1 MACKIIAFSN
11 HKGGV
16 GKTCSAVNVGAGL
29 ARAGKKTLLIDI
41 DPQGNL
47 TTALGIQN
55 PERTIYGALRGNHK
69 LEATSAGDRLDVVP
83 ADIDLSAA
91 ELELSGEAGR
101 EYILRELLEDVKPRY
116 DYILIDCP
124 PSLGLLTINA
134 LTAAKWLL
142 IPLQAEF
149 LAMKG
154 ITKLVEIVDK
164 VRQRLNKELELA
176 GVFMTQYDQRKTLN
190 KRVMETAEARFPGK
204 VFKTTIRSNV
214 AIAEAPAAGQDIF
227 RYAPGSHG
235 AQDYGALVKEIIRK
249 TDK

>member
-1 MACKIIAFSN
+1 MGQVIAFSN

-55 PERTIYGALRGNHK
+55 PERTIYGALRGIHG
-69 LEATSAGDRLDVVP
+69 LEAINAAPGLGVIP

-91 ELELSGEAGR
+91 EIELAGEAGR
-101 EYILRELLEDVKPRY
+101 EYILRELLEKIKGRY
-116 DYILIDCP
+116 DFILIDCP

-134 LTAAKWLL
+134 LTAAKYLL

-154 ITKLVEIVDK
+154 ITKLIEIVEK
-164 VRQRLNKELELA
+164 VRARLNKGLELT
-176 GVFMTQYDQRKTLN
+176 GVFMTQYDSRKTLN

-204 VFKTTIRSNV
+204 VFKATIRSNV

-227 RYAPGSHG
+227 RYAPHSHG
-235 AQDYGALVKEIIRK
+235 AEDYAALVKEILKK
-249 TDK
+249 T

>member
-1 MACKIIAFSN
+1 MVGKVIAFSN

-16 GKTCSAVNVGAGL
+16 EKTCSAVNVGAGL

-101 EYILRELLEDVKPRY
+101 EYILRELLEEVKPRY

-164 VRQRLNKELELA
+164 IRARLNKDLTLA
-176 GVFMTQYDQRKTLN
+176 GVFMTQYDSRKTLN
-190 KRVMETAEARFPGK
+190 KRVLETAEARFPGK
-204 VFKTTIRSNV
+204 VLKATIRNNV

-227 RYAPGSHG
+227 RYAPSSNG
-235 AQDYGALVKEIIRK
+235 AEDYGALVKEIIKK